1 MKNKDK
7 KILGNILVL
16 TVYAL
21 LGTFMVSCNKDDYA
35 TIYNPDNTKSIRPG
49 MLTLNFTGSTLSDT
63 STTTTITMISTD
75 GKTTYKIKPN
85 QAVDVEEGQY
95 TIIAQKLPAGSSLP
109 SGTTISQSGIISIPA
124 STNTGML
131 SLPDIDKAANSIP
144 TSANDSMLSLPDF
157 EMAID
162 TVNVVYNRASK
173 ENLTLRRMTRKLN
186 IKSLLTGVDQSKVKN
201 IIVTITGI
209 ASEKRIDGDI
219 INGKSHSV
227 TTILGIGSD
236 GEFRTDFQILGID
249 TSTVQELTVTIN
261 YQDHSSY
268 TFHSNISSILK
279 DFNNESY
286 ESPTGID
293 IAIKSDV
300 DGLNATILPWN
311 EGWNEGGLGE

>member
-1 MKNKDK
+1 MKIKDN
-7 KILGNILVL
+7 KILRNILIL

-21 LGTFMVSCNKDDYA
+21 LATIMVSCNKDDYA

-63 STTTTITMISTD
+63 STATTITMISID

-85 QAVDVEEGQY
+85 EAVDVEEGQY

-131 SLPDIDKAANSIP
+131 SLPD
-144 TSANDSMLSLPDF
+144 F
-157 EMAID
+157 ELAID

-201 IIVTITGI
+201 IIVTVTGI

-219 INGKSHSV
+219 INGKSHRV
-227 TTILGIGSD
+227 TTILGIGAD

-249 TSTVQELTVTIN
+249 TSTVQELIVTIN

-279 DFNNESY
+279 DFNTESY
-286 ESPTGID
+286 ESPAGID

-300 DGLNATILPWN
+300 DGLNATILPWK
-311 EGWNEGGLGE
+311 EGWNEGGQGE

>member
-1 MKNKDK
+1 MKIKDN
-7 KILGNILVL
+7 KILRNILVL

-21 LGTFMVSCNKDDYA
+21 LVTIMVSCNKDDYA

-63 STTTTITMISTD
+63 STATTITMISID

-85 QAVDVEEGQY
+85 EAVDVEEGQY

-124 STNTGML
+124 STNT
-131 SLPDIDKAANSIP
+131 
-144 TSANDSMLSLPDF
+144 SMLSLPDF

-201 IIVTITGI
+201 IIVTVTGI

-219 INGKSHSV
+219 INGKSHRV
-227 TTILGIGSD
+227 TTILGIGAD
-236 GEFRTDFQILGID
+236 GEFHTDFQILGID
-249 TSTVQELTVTIN
+249 TSTVQELIVTIN

-279 DFNNESY
+279 DFNTESY
-286 ESPTGID
+286 ESPAGID

>member
-1 MKNKDK
+1 MKIKDN
-7 KILGNILVL
+7 KILRNILVL

-21 LGTFMVSCNKDDYA
+21 LVTIMVSCNKDDYA

-63 STTTTITMISTD
+63 STATTITMISID

-85 QAVDVEEGQY
+85 EAVDVEEGQY

-124 STNTGML
+124 STNTG
-131 SLPDIDKAANSIP
+131 
-144 TSANDSMLSLPDF
+144 MLSLPDF

-201 IIVTITGI
+201 IIVTVTGI

-219 INGKSHSV
+219 INGKSHRV
-227 TTILGIGSD
+227 TTILGIGAD

-249 TSTVQELTVTIN
+249 TSTVQELIVTIN
-261 YQDHSSY
+261 YQDHSSF

-279 DFNNESY
+279 DFNTESY
-286 ESPTGID
+286 ESPAGID